1 MKPIIYLLVVFTSIS
16 LLMVPCISA
25 VNSHLIFQKVQEDL
39 SSDMIDHIA
48 TIKEE
53 KNVWSLTSLIKM
65 MLRIYFTG
73 FLLTFFLSLF
83 VTIPVA
89 IWITYFGGI
98 LEILLTAFGLSFIT
112 AFKWPVLL
120 WNIILRIFQN
130 ETKIRSVDAFQ
141 R

>member
-25 VNSHLIFQKVQEDL
+25 VNSHLLFQKVQEDL

-120 WNIILRIFQN
+120 WDIILRIFQN
-130 ETKIRSVDAFQ
+130 KTKIRSVDVFQ
-141 R
+141 T

>member
-48 TIKEE
+48 NIKEE
-53 KNVWSLTSLIKM
+53 KNVGSLTSLIKM

>member
-25 VNSHLIFQKVQEDL
+25 VNSRLIFQKVQEDL
-39 SSDMIDHIA
+39 SSDMIDHIV

-53 KNVWSLTSLIKM
+53 KNVWSLSSLIKM

-120 WNIILRIFQN
+120 WDIILRIFQN
-130 ETKIRSVDAFQ
+130 KTKIRSVDVFQ
-141 R
+141 T

>member
-25 VNSHLIFQKVQEDL
+25 VNSRLIFQKFQEDL
-39 SSDMIDHIA
+39 SSDMIDHIV

-53 KNVWSLTSLIKM
+53 KNVWSLSSLIKM

-120 WNIILRIFQN
+120 WDIILRIFQN
-130 ETKIRSVDAFQ
+130 KTKIRSVDVFQ
-141 R
+141 T

>member
-25 VNSHLIFQKVQEDL
+25 VNSHLLFQKVQEDL
-39 SSDMIDHIA
+39 SSDMIDHIV

-53 KNVWSLTSLIKM
+53 KNVWSLSSLIKM

-120 WNIILRIFQN
+120 WDIILRIFQN
-130 ETKIRSVDAFQ
+130 KTKIRSVDVFQ
-141 R
+141 T